1 MELAGKVALVTGGGR
16 GIGAAIAHR
25 LAREGAVVALTYG
38 HAANRARD
46 VVRAIEDGGGRA
58 LAIQADNRDAAALEA
73 AVGATVEAFGRLD
86 VLVNNAGIAE
96 IKPVTELTAEDVDR
110 TLDVNVKAVFV
121 ASRSAAAHMG
131 DGGRIVT
138 IGSNVA
144 ERVPYP
150 GFSLYAASKSAL
162 IGFTKG
168 AARDLGPRGITVNLV
183 HPGSTDSEMN
193 PKDGEYAELQRSQMA
208 IPRFNEAD
216 EVAELVAWLAGP
228 RGRSVTGAGFTID
241 GGANA

>member
-1 MELAGKVALVTGGGR
+1 MDLTGKAALVTGGGR

-25 LAREGAVVALTYG
+25 LAREGAAVTVTYG
-38 HAANRARD
+38 HAADRARA
-46 VVRAIEDGGGRA
+46 VVRAIEDAGGRA
-58 LAIQADNRDAAALEA
+58 LALQADNRDAAAIEA
-73 AVGATVEAFGRLD
+73 AVGATVGAFGRLD
-86 VLVNNAGIAE
+86 VLVNNAGIAD
-96 IKPVTELTAEDVDR
+96 IKPLAELSNEDVER
-110 TLDVNVKAVFV
+110 TLDVNVKAVLI

-193 PKDGEYAELQRSQMA
+193 PENGETADLQRSLMA
-208 IPRFNEAD
+208 IPRFNHAD
-216 EVAELVAWLAGP
+216 EVAGLVAWLASP
-228 RGRSVTGAGFTID
+228 AARGVTGAGFTID